1 MIFSIIIK
9 QENKYNLTVA
19 IEVVFQFGTSKCDTS
34 TVCFALDFMT
44 GKEKLK
50 LLYLVWLESWLCAK
64 HDGSFV
70 LVIEPSYHYFITKSH
85 KFVGLG
91 AWSNSDVYRVEHN
104 RWTPAVRTFW
114 SPTVRTLAVRDW
126 KIEMIKI
133 IEIIIWP

>member
-1 MIFSIIIK
+1 M
-9 QENKYNLTVA
+9 TVA

-50 LLYLVWLESWLCAK
+50 LLHLVWLESWLCAK

-85 KFVGLG
+85 KFYFILHSKTIFGLKQI
-91 AWSNSDVYRVEHN
+91 
-104 RWTPAVRTFW
+104 WTVIVTHSLYDKLP
-114 SPTVRTLAVRDW
+114 
-126 KIEMIKI
+126 IN
-133 IEIIIWP
+133 